1 MCPLEPEEDC
11 DWQTLQTKKET
22 PDTSGMQQSDLSL
35 YLDHRQLEWGDNKDL
50 FHKSWKFSVHSIVE
64 MFPPSFFIPASLFIT
79 CGFHKQQ
86 IVAEELFIITKD
98 LYTFQC
104 QNATFY
110 HEHFSKGLL
119 SLSIRLLNCVLW
131 LQIPILDIHKKGT
144 YS

>member
-64 MFPPSFFIPASLFIT
+64 MFPPSFFIPASFIKHSSPLCT
-79 CGFHKQQ
+79 QQ
-86 IVAEELFIITKD
+86 CSNIFWAWNVILSWIYA
-98 LYTFQC
+98 
-104 QNATFY
+104 NAVGSFVIFTTPSHDHICKMIMLEFNLISMN
-110 HEHFSKGLL
+110 ENVDFF
-119 SLSIRLLNCVLW
+119 RV
-131 LQIPILDIHKKGT
+131 
-144 YS
+144 